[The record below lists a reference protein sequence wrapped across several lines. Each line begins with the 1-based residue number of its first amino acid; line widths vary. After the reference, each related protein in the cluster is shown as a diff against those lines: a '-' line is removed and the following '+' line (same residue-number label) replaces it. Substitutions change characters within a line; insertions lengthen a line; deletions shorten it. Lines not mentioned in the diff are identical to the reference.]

1 MMAEKEFIVA
11 IELGSSKVT
20 GIAGQKKPDG
30 SINVLAL
37 VKEDSSQFIRK
48 GVVYNIDKTAQC
60 LTSIIKKM
68 ETQLKTR
75 ITQVFV
81 GVGGQSIRGVRN
93 VVAKDMPDDTIITQE
108 MVAEL
113 MEENRNLDYPDQKIL
128 DVAEQEYKVDTVMQL
143 DPVGIR
149 ASHLEGNYLNI
160 LERKSFFQ
168 NLNKC
173 FETAGIKVV
182 EMYLAPL
189 ALANAVLTEAEKRSG
204 CALIDLGADTTTVSV
219 FYRNVLRHLAV
230 IPLGA
235 NNITKDIA
243 QPLQME
249 ESEAEKMKLKY
260 ASAYTDNNEI
270 DDTLKYS
277 IDQERQVESRKF
289 IDIVEGRLEEIIL
302 NVREQIPNEYCDKLL
317 GGIILTGGG
326 SNLKNIERAFAIHTH
341 FEKIRIAKFVTLS
354 ISSNNELIKNHN
366 GMMNTLLGLL
376 AKGYINCAGNEID
389 PNRDLFEDDNNVYQA
404 NGQTER
410 TPRQAHEVG
419 PGVILTEQEEKLA
432 EEEARRKREEQERQ
446 EEQERLERE
455 KAERLERE
463 EAERK
468 RKENSWWNKLR
479 RGLTDFGEKM
489 VSDE

>member
-1 MMAEKEFIVA
+1 M
-11 IELGSSKVT
+11 
-20 GIAGQKKPDG
+20 
-30 SINVLAL
+30 
-37 VKEDSSQFIRK
+37 VK
-48 GVVYNIDKTAQC
+48 YPN
-60 LTSIIKKM
+60 
-68 ETQLKTR
+68 
-75 ITQVFV
+75 
-81 GVGGQSIRGVRN
+81 
-93 VVAKDMPDDTIITQE
+93 
-108 MVAEL
+108 L
-113 MEENRNLDYPDQKIL
+113 M
-128 DVAEQEYKVDTVMQL
+128 
-143 DPVGIR
+143 
-149 ASHLEGNYLNI
+149 LN
-160 LERKSFFQ
+160 
-168 NLNKC
+168 
-173 FETAGIKVV
+173 
-182 EMYLAPL
+182 
-189 ALANAVLTEAEKRSG
+189 
-204 CALIDLGADTTTVSV
+204 
-219 FYRNVLRHLAV
+219 
-230 IPLGA
+230 
-235 NNITKDIA
+235 
-243 QPLQME
+243 
-249 ESEAEKMKLKY
+249 
-260 ASAYTDNNEI
+260 
-270 DDTLKYS
+270 
-277 IDQERQVESRKF
+277 IDQERSIESRKF

-354 ISSNNELIKNHN
+354 INSNNELIKNHN

-389 PNRDLFEDDNNVYQA
+389 PNRDLFEDDNNAYQA

-455 KAERLERE
+455 KTERLERE